1 MIRGFLAGVLFTL
14 GLFSLLYLGG
24 VGETHPPMVTI
35 VRVNEGEK
43 GTTEQIAHEQTV
55 QITQREAPIIP
66 ITPIAQKTAP
76 LRRGGESNNKRVVRR
91 SAIEEAA
98 VFETHVVIPP
108 LRSGEGTGLVEDT
121 TPFKTES
128 LLASGFDLKGQ
139 LNDKY
144 YEDLRAAQLELCGEL
159 CTTDGAGKQSEQG
172 RYMETI
178 TSPVHCAR
186 LYATDFFEA
195 SSPHWPPPATI
206 PQPLMHDYALGGYVK
221 IKFPKE
227 ILAQKYSGGLALASQ
242 WTQGLVNDMIQNV
255 TTGRME
261 GNYGKA
267 NVHAIQRSV
276 QLAGWKGKNVLVIG
290 SENPWAEAI
299 LLSEGVGHVY
309 TLEYGAINSTH
320 PQLST
325 FTPHEFNRLYR
336 EGRLPRFQGM
346 ATFSSLEHSGLGRY
360 GDVLNP
366 WGDVVQMAKTW
377 CVLDPGAVVAVGVE
391 GRVKTIKGRAGVLRH
406 DGLTWNLHRKYGLT
420 RFPLLFSNFETFQ
433 YMVNTTQPLFLA
445 KRIGDKVR

>member
-1 MIRGFLAGVLFTL
+1 MLSPSHARQLCATVVFFLGI
-14 GLFSLLYLGG
+14 FSVTQLGG
-24 VGETHPPMVTI
+24 AGDVP
-35 VRVNEGEK
+35 K
-43 GTTEQIAHEQTV
+43 TTV
-55 QITQREAPIIP
+55 SGD
-66 ITPIAQKTAP
+66 TAP
-76 LRRGGESNNKRVVRR
+76 GEATHSS
-91 SAIEEAA
+91 SA
-98 VFETHVVIPP
+98 VDTP
-108 LRSGEGTGLVEDT
+108 LEVKVMPSGEPIQGAEETMHDAHSSPSRNVENVQEGKVQDVQDV
-121 TPFKTES
+121 TPFRTED
-128 LLASGFDLKGQ
+128 LLASKVNLSSALSDR
-139 LNDKY
+139 Y
-144 YEDLRAAQLELCGEL
+144 YEEVRAAQLELCGDL
-159 CTTDGAGKQSEQG
+159 CTMNGAQKRAGWGK
-172 RYMETI
+172 YMPTI
-178 TSPVHCAR
+178 TAPVHCAK
-186 LYATDFFEA
+186 LYATDLFEA
-195 SSPHWPPPATI
+195 SSPHWPPPEVI
-206 PQPLMHDYALGGYVK
+206 PAPLFDDYTFNRYVRMK
-221 IKFPKE
+221 YPNDGF
-227 ILAQKYSGGLALASQ
+227 LAQKYSGGLALASQ

-377 CVLDPGAVVAVGVE
+377 CILDPGSTVAVGVE
-391 GRVKTIKGRAGVLRH
+391 GRVKGKGCGLRR
-406 DGLTWNLHRKYGLT
+406 DGITWNLHRKYGIR
-420 RFPLLFSNFETFQ
+420 RFPLLFSNFETFKC
-433 YMVNTTQPLFLA
+433 MPGTTQPLFLA
-445 KRIGDKVR
+445 KRIGDKVQ